1 MSLKLAV
8 DDDIVVGG
16 GVNRWPASINGMDQA
31 VLDQEGDM
39 NTFNN
44 RIYRIT
50 AHNFI

>member
-1 MSLKLAV
+1 M
-8 DDDIVVGG
+8 GG
-16 GVNRWPASINGMDQA
+16 GRPRSGPPINDMDQA

-44 RIYRIT
+44 RIYRIP

>member
-1 MSLKLAV
+1 MISSSGGG
-8 DDDIVVGG
+8 GG
-16 GVNRWPASINGMDQA
+16 GVLIGGPPINGMDQA